1 MTEVL
6 KVDVRSEVGSNAV
19 KRVRRAGY
27 VPAVLYGHG
36 ESNVNLAIPAETL
49 LSAVRRGSRLV
60 ELQGGVNETALIR
73 GIQWDTYG
81 LEVLHLD
88 LARVS
93 AGEKVRVKLSLELR
107 GEAPGTREGGI
118 VEQVLHDVEIECPAA
133 AIPDRIE
140 VSIRGLHLGAAI
152 KLGELPLPADAR
164 LLDDPEDMVVHCVA
178 VVTGEVEEEAAA
190 AEAGEPEVI
199 GRKPSEEGEEEE

>member
-1 MTEVL
+1 M
-6 KVDVRSEVGSNAV
+6 
-19 KRVRRAGY
+19 
-27 VPAVLYGHG
+27 
-36 ESNVNLAIPAETL
+36 
-49 LSAVRRGSRLV
+49 RRGSRLV

-140 VSIRGLHLGAAI
+140 VSIRGLHFGRRDQAGRLA
-152 KLGELPLPADAR
+152 PAGGCPVAGRPRRHGRALRGRGDGRSRGGGGGSRGGRAR
-164 LLDDPEDMVVHCVA
+164 SDRTQAVRRGRGRGVGVCVDRHGWETPA
-178 VVTGEVEEEAAA
+178 
-190 AEAGEPEVI
+190 
-199 GRKPSEEGEEEE
+199 

>member
-1 MTEVL
+1 MAEVL

-36 ESNVNLAIPAETL
+36 EANVNLAIPAETL

-60 ELQGGVNETALIR
+60 ELQGGVSETALIR

-93 AGEKVRVKLSLELR
+93 ASEMVRVRLSLELR

-118 VEQVLHDVEIECPAA
+118 VEQVLHDVEIECPAS
-133 AIPDRIE
+133 AIPERIE
-140 VSIRGLHLGAAI
+140 VNVRGLHLGGAI
-152 KLGELPLPADAR
+152 KLSDVSLPTDAR
-164 LLDDPEDMVVHCVA
+164 LLGDPEDLVVHCVA
-178 VVTGEVEEEAAA
+178 PAAAEVEEVAPA
-190 AEAGEPEVI
+190 AEAAEPEVI
-199 GRKPSEEGEEEE
+199 GRKPAEEAEGEE